1 MITPLVE
8 AGKLKEGFCWEE
20 EAVVVALAKSITVHC
35 QELMVPFDPEL
46 SVGDSVKG
54 PQLLSL
60 LNEKSARGR
69 A

>member
-1 MITPLVE
+1 VITPLLE
-8 AGKLKEGFCWEE
+8 AVKLKEGFCWVE
-20 EAVVVALAKSITVHC
+20 EAMVAALAESITVHC

-60 LNEKSARGR
+60 LNEKSASGL